1 MSAVVDILLRFVI
14 VAGGI
19 YLGICL
25 LLYLLQDRM
34 MFFPQPLGVDPE
46 GPNVE
51 PAVVER
57 DGVALRGWVV
67 NPHSNGPLL
76 FYFSGNAEEVS
87 GLTEDFAKLDAL
99 SILMNYRGFG
109 ASDGKPTAADLI
121 EDAAAIVA
129 EMRTRLGVDR
139 PVILFGR
146 SLGSGIAALAARSGP
161 VDGIV
166 LMSPYRSIEHIA
178 RRRYP
183 FAPVRWLLRQNID
196 ASLAIDS
203 LPERVLVLHARRDRV
218 VPTAESLAFL
228 RLLPRQPE
236 VLEFVGPHNIALA
249 TPEVW
254 ETIEEFVGRVRNAPR
269 HNRS

>member
-1 MSAVVDILLRFVI
+1 MGAVLDTLLRIAI

-34 MFFPQPLGVDPE
+34 LFFPQPLRADPE

-51 PAVVER
+51 PAMVER

-67 NPHSNGPLL
+67 NAHSDGPLL

-87 GLTEDFAKLDAL
+87 DLVEDFAKLDAV
-99 SILMNYRGFG
+99 SILINYRGYG
-109 ASDGKPTAADLI
+109 ASDGKPTAVDLI

-129 EMRTRLGVDR
+129 ETRVRLGTDR
-139 PVILFGR
+139 PVVLFGR
-146 SLGSGIAALAARSGP
+146 SLGSGIAALTTRSGQ
-161 VDGIV
+161 VDGII

-178 RRRYP
+178 LRRYP

-203 LPERVLVLHARRDRV
+203 FPERVLVLHARRDRV

-228 RLLPRQPE
+228 ELLSTQPQ

-254 ETIEEFVGRVRNAPR
+254 ETIEEFVGRVGTPG
-269 HNRS
+269 

>member
-1 MSAVVDILLRFVI
+1 MGTVLELLLRIAI

-19 YLGICL
+19 YLGVCL

-34 MFFPQPLGVDPE
+34 LFFPQPLDADPE

-67 NPHSNGPLL
+67 NPRSNGPLL

-87 GLTEDFAKLDAL
+87 GLTGVFARLDAVSVL
-99 SILMNYRGFG
+99 INYRGYG
-109 ASDGKPTAADLI
+109 ASDGKPNAADLI
-121 EDAAAIVA
+121 DDAAAVVV
-129 EMRTRLGVDR
+129 EMRTRLGGDR

-161 VDGIV
+161 VDGII
-166 LMSPYRSIEHIA
+166 LLSPYRSIGHIA

-183 FAPVRWLLRQNID
+183 FAPIRWLLRQNID

-203 LPERVLVLHARRDRV
+203 FPERVLVLHARRDRV

-228 RLLPRQPE
+228 ELLPTRPE

-254 ETIEEFVGRVRNAPR
+254 EAIEEFVGRAGTPG
-269 HNRS
+269 